1 MYRDALGIHTTGK
14 SLIAPG
20 QHAAL
25 FYRNWDDY
33 FGEIVSFV
41 RSGLDEAE
49 PVLVALPLPRA
60 QLIHNIFETSRQVTF
75 VDMMELGAN
84 PARIIPALRRFIY
97 NHGERPT
104 RFVGEPAWPG
114 RSSAELAEVI
124 LHDSLVDLS
133 KAGTETS
140 VLCAYNSTTL
150 DLGVLA
156 AAGSLHTHVI
166 DSSGSHPSPHYDPHQ
181 ARALFARPFPD
192 PPNDAHALRF
202 DHDLAH
208 VRRFVEHHVAS
219 SGLDSACIQDLLLAV
234 SEVATNT
241 IVHAGSAG
249 LLRLW
254 QDDASEVVC
263 EVCDSGHVSDVLA
276 GRLGPYPLALH
287 GWGLWM
293 VNQVC
298 DLVELRSGD
307 WGTAV
312 RLHMHRRPPVTDVTG
327 TRTGGLG

>member
-1 MYRDALGIHTTGK
+1 MYRHALRIHTTGK
-14 SLIAPG
+14 SVIVG
-20 QHAAL
+20 GEHFAL
-25 FYRNWDDY
+25 FYRSWDDY

-41 RSGLDEAE
+41 RTGLDEGE
-49 PVLVALPLPRA
+49 PVLVALPFPRA
-60 QLIHNIFETSRQVTF
+60 RLLRNIFETNDDVTF
-75 VDMMELGAN
+75 VDMIELGAN

-97 NHGERPT
+97 NQDERPA
-104 RFVGEPAWPG
+104 RFVAEPAWPG

-133 KAGTETS
+133 TAGTQTS
-140 VLCAYNSTTL
+140 VLCAYNSTSL
-150 DLGVLA
+150 EPGVLA
-156 AAGSLHTHVI
+156 AARGLHTHVI
-166 DSSGSHPSPHYDPHQ
+166 DSTGSHRSPHYDPEQ
-181 ARALFARPFPD
+181 ARALFARPLPD
-192 PPNDAHALRF
+192 PPSDAHALRF

-208 VRRFVEHHVAS
+208 VRRFVEDLVAS
-219 SGLDSACIQDLLLAV
+219 SALDPTSIQDLLLAV

-241 IVHAGSAG
+241 IVYAGSPG

-254 QDDASEVVC
+254 QGDAREVVC
-263 EVCDSGHVSDVLA
+263 EVCDSGHISDVLA

-298 DLVELRSGD
+298 DLVQLRSGD

-312 RLHMHRRPPVTDVTG
+312 RLHMHLR
-327 TRTGGLG
+327 